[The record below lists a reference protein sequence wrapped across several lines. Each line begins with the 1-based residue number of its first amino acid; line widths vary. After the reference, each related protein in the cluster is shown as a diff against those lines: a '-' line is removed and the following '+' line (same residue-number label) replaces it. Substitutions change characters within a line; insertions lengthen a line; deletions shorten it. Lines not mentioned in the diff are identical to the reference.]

1 LAHARAAVAV
11 AWAFA
16 SRYLVASDDPE
27 VREERRKRYYLL
39 GAREA
44 VTYLEGIVEHVPSLR
59 PMLELARESV
69 RLREEVF
76 KEAGWSLA
84 RPIFP
89 PDEQLRTL
97 RPVSEGRGFEREEA
111 DGDGGVGRLGSQPS
125 ARNESPTL
133 TIPPR
138 STLA

>member
-11 AWAFA
+11 ARAFA

-44 VTYLEGIVEHVPSLR
+44 VTYLESIVEHVPSLR

-97 RPVSEGRGFEREEA
+97 RPVSSPKVA
-111 DGDGGVGRLGSQPS
+111 GSS
-125 ARNESPTL
+125 ARRRTAMEASAAWAV
-133 TIPPR
+133 
-138 STLA
+138 SLALAKNRRP